1 MSASNVIN
9 KFFKGLGDLIREE
22 QDGKISTKKVWGHII
37 MALVGMAFIFDGLH
51 WYEMN
56 VNAFNSML
64 IAGCTLIG
72 LRTVKDLLKKPSP
85 ILGSSEK
92 K

>member
-1 MSASNVIN
+1 MSVSNVIN
-9 KFFKGLGDLIREE
+9 KFLTGCGDLIRE
-22 QDGKISTKKVWGHII
+22 DKGGKISSKKIWGHLF
-37 MALVGMAFIFDGLH
+37 MTLVGLTYVVDGLH

-72 LRTVKDLLKKPSP
+72 LKTIKEVFKKDSILKS
-85 ILGSSEK
+85 GEK
-92 K
+92 

>member
-1 MSASNVIN
+1 MSVLSD
-9 KFFKGLGDLIREE
+9 GLGDLIREE
-22 QDGKISTKKVWGHII
+22 KGGKVSSKKVWGHVV
-37 MALVGMAFIFDGLH
+37 MALVGLAFIADGLH
-51 WYEMN
+51 SYEMN

-72 LRTVKDLLKKPSP
+72 LKTFKDVFTKKQV
-85 ILGSSEK
+85 LSSGEK

>member
-9 KFFKGLGDLIREE
+9 KFFKGLGDLIREDK
-22 QDGKISTKKVWGHII
+22 DGKISSKKVWGHIF
-37 MALVGMAFIFDGLH
+37 MLLVGATYVADGLH

-64 IAGCTLIG
+64 IAACTLIG
-72 LRTVKDLLKKPSP
+72 LKTVKEVFKKSSVLKK
-85 ILGSSEK
+85 
-92 K
+92 